1 MVREILRVRAVL
13 GAFGEDEIQLGLGFR
28 AERRLGKEERG
39 EAGEGREGRDDSRV
53 RVHSYAVGEKIGRA
67 HV

>member
-39 EAGEGREGRDDSRV
+39 EG
-53 RVHSYAVGEKIGRA
+53 
-67 HV
+67 